1 TLPLPASAVVEGAN
15 TIRFRFNYS
24 NGVVSGF
31 RVLAFDLL
39 AGDSS
44 AVLEPDA
51 FMPEDTDTWT
61 PPLRDSDSIKAGQD
75 LWQNAQLMA
84 SSLQNAQ
91 PIHAHCSDC
100 HTHDGRDLKYF
111 SFSNASIVARSRF
124 HGLSDLQGQQIASYI
139 RSLPVPSPGR
149 PWNPPYQPGPGL
161 DARPVGDWAAGAGL
175 AWALD
180 DDSKTLPFVFG
191 AGMITREPFRPDGNL
206 NAREIPIA
214 LQLPDWN
221 HWLPQ
226 VHPMDAWGPAFQ
238 KSEFSSLYEKFR
250 STLAAKD

>member
-1 TLPLPASAVVEGAN
+1 
-15 TIRFRFNYS
+15 IRFRFNYS

-44 AVLEPDA
+44 PVLEPGA
-51 FMPEDTDTWT
+51 FMQEDPNTWT
-61 PPLRDSDSIKAGQD
+61 PPLRDSDSIRAGQD

-84 SSLQNAQ
+84 RSLPNAQ

-100 HTHDGRDLKYF
+100 HAHDGRDLKYF
-111 SFSNASIVARSRF
+111 SFSNASIIARSRF
-124 HGLSDLQGQQIASYI
+124 HSLSDLQGQQIASYI

-161 DARPVGDWAAGAGL
+161 DAQPVANWAAGAGL
-175 AWALD
+175 SWVLDSDSAALAFIFAPKGD
-180 DDSKTLPFVFG
+180 LARQPDIGNAPESAIV
-191 AGMITREPFRPDGNL
+191 AAITPDVFRPDGNL
-206 NAREIPIA
+206 NPREIPIS

-221 HWLPQ
+221 HWLPR
-226 VHPMDAWGPAFQ
+226 VHPLDAWGPAFEN
-238 KSEFSSLYEKFR
+238 S
-250 STLAAKD
+250 